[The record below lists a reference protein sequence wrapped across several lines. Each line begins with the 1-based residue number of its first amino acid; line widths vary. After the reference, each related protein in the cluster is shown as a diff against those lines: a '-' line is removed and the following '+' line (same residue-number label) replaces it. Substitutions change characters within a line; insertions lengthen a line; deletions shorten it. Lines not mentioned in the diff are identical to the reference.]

1 MTRQISVSPGEKEL
15 FEKAKRAALATQR
28 HDWEHGAV
36 AQALLEAG
44 ERELAILFAREAA
57 NRQAEDG
64 RASHLGDEISETD
77 PCAIGEVLLFAAE
90 ETRDPVFARAV
101 EKLLRWALKDAPR
114 SAEGTVYHLCGT
126 REFWVDSL
134 YMLPPF
140 LARAGFPEEAMR
152 QIDGYWNALFLPEK
166 GLLAHRYD
174 EGTGRFV
181 RADVWGVGNG
191 WAMAGM
197 ARVRALLPDRMAG
210 EKERL
215 AERIRILLENAA
227 PYQNP
232 DGSFPNV
239 LDDPRSFPELNFGQT
254 AAYTVYRGMREGWL
268 GDRYFETA
276 EKAFRA
282 SCAGVDP
289 YGFVRDVCGVPDFD
303 RPGAAPE
310 GQAFFLLMCAA
321 RRALA
326 GEKI

>member
-1 MTRQISVSPGEKEL
+1 MARQIPVFPEEKEL
-15 FEKAKRAALATQR
+15 FDKAKHAALASQR
-28 HDWEHGAV
+28 HDWEHGTV
-36 AQALLEAG
+36 AQALLESG
-44 ERELAILFAREAA
+44 EKELAVLFAREAV

-77 PCAIGEVLLFAAE
+77 PCSIGEALLFAAE
-90 ETRDPVFARAV
+90 ETGDPLFVRA
-101 EKLLRWALKDAPR
+101 EKKLLRWALKDAPR
-114 SAEGTVYHLCGT
+114 SAEGIVYHLCGAK
-126 REFWVDSL
+126 EFWVDSL

-140 LARAGFPEEAMR
+140 LARAGCPEEALR
-152 QIDGYWNALFLPEK
+152 QIGGYWKALFLPDK

-174 EGTGRFV
+174 EAAGQFV

-197 ARVRALLPDRMAG
+197 ARVRALLPEGMTE
-210 EKERL
+210 EKETL
-215 AERIRILLENAA
+215 AGRIRILLDNAL
-227 PYQNP
+227 PHQNP

-239 LDDPRSFPELNFGQT
+239 LDDPQSFPELNFGQM

-268 GDRYFETA
+268 GDEYFEAA

-310 GQAFFLLMCAA
+310 GQAFFLLMCSA

-326 GEKI
+326 GGKV